1 MDAEALRDHLVAKL
15 GEDAFTPDISFGL
28 LTVTVAVGDWRRV
41 AELVRRDADVTC
53 NFFDFLCGVDEEDA
67 GIGVVLHV
75 YSTSHRHHVQVRAVV
90 ARDGGH
96 LPTVHDLWA
105 GADWHERETA
115 ELFGVGFDGH
125 PNLAKLLLPEEFEG
139 YPLRKEFA
147 LLAREAKPWP
157 GAKEPGE

>member
-1 MDAEALRDHLVAKL
+1 MDAQALRDHLVAEL
-15 GEDAFTPDISFGL
+15 GDAAEPDLSYGL
-28 LTVTVAVGDWRRV
+28 LTVTVAPDHWRRV
-41 AELVRRDADVTC
+41 AELVRHDPELAC
-53 NFFDFLCGVDEEDA
+53 NFFEFISGVDEEAA

-75 YSTSHRHHVQVRAVV
+75 YSTSHRHHLQVRTVV
-90 ARDGGH
+90 PREGGH
-96 LPTVHDLWA
+96 LPTVSDLWA
-105 GADWHERETA
+105 GADWQEREMA

-147 LLAREAKPWP
+147 LLTREAKPWP

>member
-1 MDAEALRDHLVAKL
+1 VDAAAIRDHLVAEL
-15 GEDAFTPDISFGL
+15 ADAVEPDISFGL
-28 LTVTVAVGDWRRV
+28 LTATVAPAHYRRV
-41 AELVRRDADVTC
+41 AELVRHDRELAC
-53 NFFDFLCGVDEEDA
+53 NFFDFLCGVDEEA
-67 GIGVVLHV
+67 LGIGVVLHV
-75 YSTSHRHHVQVRAVV
+75 YSTSHHHHVQVRSVV
-90 ARDGGH
+90 PREGGR

-115 ELFGVGFDGH
+115 ELFGVTFDGH

-139 YPLRKEFA
+139 FPLRKEFA